1 MSDDSEDDG
10 GYETEDET
18 LEEKQAK
25 MHEVCKM
32 ARPAE
37 TQPVS
42 TASAPTTPTSSKKT
56 PAPLARSSSSNNAS
70 SSKVSKS
77 KKGPKEGTF
86 ACDPTK
92 ATVVCDSTGKRT
104 VLYMPTQP
112 SAKTKAFWD
121 RAKTAASSRD
131 NSPRGSMSITLPG
144 RGGKEDQP
152 ARPFTAQ
159 STLSTMFDG
168 NFDFM
173 QQNEFSPPPAPRTAP
188 ASSYAPTQSAFTTP
202 APTEEGSDADED
214 YPDFGM
220 LIDLDQ
226 DSEEEDDGTWSN
238 AVTSPTEPTFLSR
251 GMVGSFRLNQHRAK
265 QESSLASHPDSRA
278 STSEVNALQT
288 GRRGAGNAP
297 ITPARKRRVSKD
309 LSRTNSGI
317 RKPGAPSI
325 GSPLNSR
332 RPRSR
337 GQSLSGRL
345 DQTLSPGYSMQK

>member
-1 MSDDSEDDG
+1 MSDDSEDG

-25 MHEVCKM
+25 MQEVCRL
-32 ARPAE
+32 ARPEPAVSAPISAPA
-37 TQPVS
+37 TPTASKRTPAPIARSSS
-42 TASAPTTPTSSKKT
+42 TASASKPNK
-56 PAPLARSSSSNNAS
+56 N
-70 SSKVSKS
+70 
-77 KKGPKEGTF
+77 KKGPREGTF
-86 ACDPTK
+86 VCDPTK
-92 ATVVCDSTGKRT
+92 ATVVSDSTGRKT

-112 SAKTKAFWD
+112 PAKNKAFWD
-121 RAKTAASSRD
+121 RAKSAASSR
-131 NSPRGSMSITLPG
+131 NTSPRGSLSIELPN
-144 RGGKEDQP
+144 RHGKEDQR

-173 QQNEFSPPPAPRTAP
+173 RHNDISPPPVRTRP
-188 ASSYAPTQSAFTTP
+188 QSSYTVAPSTFTTP
-202 APTEEGSDADED
+202 APTEIGSDADED

-226 DSEEEDDGTWSN
+226 DSDEENEEAWAG

-297 ITPARKRRVSKD
+297 ITPARKRRMSKD
-309 LSRTNSGI
+309 LNRTNSGI
-317 RKPGAPSI
+317 RKPTAPAMA
-325 GSPLNSR
+325 SPLASR

-345 DQTLSPGYSMQK
+345 DQTLAPGFSF

>member
-1 MSDDSEDDG
+1 VSDDSEDDG

-25 MHEVCKM
+25 MQEVCRM
-32 ARPAE
+32 ARPE
-37 TQPVS
+37 PTVS
-42 TASAPTTPTSSKKT
+42 APATPTASKRTPT
-56 PAPLARSSSSNNAS
+56 PIARSNSGNSAS
-70 SSKVSKS
+70 ASKPNKN

-86 ACDPTK
+86 VCDPTK
-92 ATVVCDSTGKRT
+92 ATVVSDSTGKKT

-112 SAKTKAFWD
+112 SAKNKAFWD
-121 RAKTAASSRD
+121 RARIAATSQ
-131 NSPRGSMSITLPG
+131 NTSPRGSLSIELPP
-144 RGGKEDQP
+144 RGGKHEQA

-173 QQNEFSPPPAPRTAP
+173 SHTDMSPPPIRVRPQ
-188 ASSYAPTQSAFTTP
+188 SSYTP
-202 APTEEGSDADED
+202 APSVYTTSAPTEGGSDADED
-214 YPDFGM
+214 YTDFGM
-220 LIDLDQ
+220 LVDLDQ
-226 DSEEEDDGTWSN
+226 DSDDEDDGVWSA

-265 QESSLASHPDSRA
+265 QESSMASHPDSRA
-278 STSEVNALQT
+278 STSETNALQT

-297 ITPARKRRVSKD
+297 ITPARKRRMSKD
-309 LSRTNSGI
+309 LNRTHSGI
-317 RKPGAPSI
+317 RKPTLPS
-325 GSPLNSR
+325 GSPLSAR

-345 DQTLSPGYSMQK
+345 DQTFSPGLPLKK

>member
-1 MSDDSEDDG
+1 VSDDSEDDG
-10 GYETEDET
+10 GYETEEET
-18 LEEKQAK
+18 LEESQAK
-25 MHEVCKM
+25 MQEVYRM
-32 ARPAE
+32 SLPA
-37 TQPVS
+37 S
-42 TASAPTTPTSSKKT
+42 TVSAPATPTSSKRT
-56 PAPLARSSSSNNAS
+56 PAPVARSNSGSTGSAS
-70 SSKVSKS
+70 KATNKS

-86 ACDPTK
+86 VCDPTK
-92 ATVVCDSTGKRT
+92 ATVVSDSTGRKT

-112 SAKTKAFWD
+112 PAKNKAFWD
-121 RAKTAASSRD
+121 RAKSAAASR
-131 NSPRGSMSITLPG
+131 NTSPRGSMSIELPN
-144 RGGKEDQP
+144 RHGKEDQKP
-152 ARPFTAQ
+152 RPFTAQ

-173 QQNEFSPPPAPRTAP
+173 RHNDISPPPPVRVRP
-188 ASSYAPTQSAFTTP
+188 QSSYTQAPSAFTTP
-202 APTEEGSDADED
+202 APTEIGSDADED

-226 DSEEEDDGTWSN
+226 DSDEENEESWSN

-278 STSEVNALQT
+278 STSEMNALQT

-297 ITPARKRRVSKD
+297 ITPARKRRMSKD
-309 LSRTNSGI
+309 LNRTNSGI
-317 RKPGAPSI
+317 RKPAAPAMA
-325 GSPLNSR
+325 SPLASR

-345 DQTLSPGYSMQK
+345 DQTLAPGFSF